1 MADERG
7 IAAVTLRAVSHRTGV
22 PLRSI
27 HRDVGCRD
35 RLVAMMVQHIFSSI
49 TASRPVVDDDPVV
62 ALIDRAEREWAAYVS
77 HPWLVGVL
85 ASTRP
90 PLAPAVLD
98 ASRAVVEIF
107 VRSGLD
113 NEAAFG
119 RYLALSGYI
128 QGMGLLLDAEHHE
141 MVRSGRSYRSWWR
154 DESRKLD
161 AIGATLRH
169 PWLADLID
177 TAVPD
182 AFDASAVFRDGLR
195 RIVPAL
201 VSGTST

>member
-1 MADERG
+1 MT
-7 IAAVTLRAVSHRTGV
+7 AVTLRSVSHRTGV
-22 PLRSI
+22 PLRSV
-27 HRDVGCRD
+27 HRDVGSRD
-35 RLVAMMVQHIFSSI
+35 RLVAMMVQHIFSSVM
-49 TASRPVVDDDPVV
+49 APRSVVDDDPVV
-62 ALIDRAEREWAAYVS
+62 ALIDRAEREWEAYVS

-98 ASRAVVEIF
+98 ASRAVVEVF
-107 VRSGLD
+107 VRIGFD
-113 NEAAFG
+113 NEVALG

-154 DESRKLD
+154 DESRRLD

-169 PWLADLID
+169 PWLAELID
-177 TAVPD
+177 TAIPD
-182 AFDASAVFRDGLR
+182 AFDTSAVFRDGLR